1 MAKDTI
7 TIERLVEMTQQE
19 VLDIKKTM
27 APKQEVRQV
36 GSETLSAIENLRG
49 QFADVKTSTIT
60 WELLEGQRLFGSQSS
75 RL

>member
-7 TIERLVEMTQQE
+7 TIERLAAMTQHE

-27 APKQEVRQV
+27 APTQEVQDV
-36 GSETLSAIENLRG
+36 GSEILSAIENLRG
-49 QFADVKTSTIT
+49 QIADAKTSTIT
-60 WELLEGQRLFGSQSS
+60 WELLEGQRLLGSQSS

>member
-27 APKQEVRQV
+27 APKREVRQV
-36 GSETLSAIENLRG
+36 GSEILSAIENLHG
-49 QFADVKTSTIT
+49 QIADVKTSTIT
-60 WELLEGQRLFGSQSS
+60 WELFEGQRLFGSQSS

>member
-7 TIERLVEMTQQE
+7 IIERLVEMTQQE

-36 GSETLSAIENLRG
+36 GSEILSAIENLRG
-49 QFADVKTSTIT
+49 QIADVKTSTIT
-60 WELLEGQRLFGSQSS
+60 WELFEGQRLFGSQSG